1 MEALTIALFVVILGC
16 VIDLERRVGSI
27 DAMVKRLEKN
37 SKVKNNRKE

>member
-16 VIDLERRVGSI
+16 VVDLERRVGSI
-27 DAMVKRLEKN
+27 GATVKRLEKN